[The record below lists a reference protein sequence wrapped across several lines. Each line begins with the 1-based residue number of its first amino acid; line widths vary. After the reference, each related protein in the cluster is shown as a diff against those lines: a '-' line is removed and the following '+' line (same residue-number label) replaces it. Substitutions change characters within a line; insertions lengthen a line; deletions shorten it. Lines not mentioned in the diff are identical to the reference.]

1 MDLSDRPRT
10 VLLLGSTGSIGVQA
24 LDVIYRN
31 PGRFR
36 VAGLAAGGADPEAL
50 AAQVLASGAPAV
62 AVRDPATGDGDPA
75 KVWEALDRGT
85 DPTV

>member
-1 MDLSDRPRT
+1 MDLPDRPRT

-36 VAGLAAGGADPEAL
+36 VVGLAAGGADPEAL
-50 AAQVLASGAPAV
+50 AAPVLASGAPAV
-62 AVRDPATGDGDPA
+62 ERRAAGAGSARFHP
-75 KVWEALDRGT
+75 R
-85 DPTV
+85 